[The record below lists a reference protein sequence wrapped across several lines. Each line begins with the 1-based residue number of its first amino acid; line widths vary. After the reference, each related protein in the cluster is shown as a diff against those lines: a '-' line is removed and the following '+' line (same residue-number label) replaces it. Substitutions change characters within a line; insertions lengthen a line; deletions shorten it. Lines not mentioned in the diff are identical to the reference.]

1 MSGRVGSHSLNLLAY
16 GVIVIL
22 VVSVASAVGLGLLR
36 GHTPSTTTPASVTQ
50 GSSQT
55 SSSSTASC
63 IPIETNPKPM
73 KSQLQSIT
81 FGAVTK
87 FLLPSPGRTPNAIT
101 VAPDGSVWF
110 GELALP
116 GVGHLFPN
124 GTLIEYQWP
133 FDYATS
139 GNSCSSR
146 TNTWGIALWDGRV
159 WASDT
164 TGNQLVGLDPANDSL
179 KTVTVPT
186 NESFP
191 YTLTVAPDNGS
202 LWFTELFASKVG
214 ELTPNGTVTE
224 YTVDGGRATPTQIVF
239 TNETLG
245 YYVNVG
251 GDLND
256 SPPGV
261 FSFDPEDFQ
270 SSQAPIGGNRTLY
283 SPDSLAQGDGGIWLA
298 QHGASSVIFYN
309 FTDGQW
315 TTYPTSTVG
324 YIDTTLPYFVAA
336 NGTQLWFN
344 EHYANRMAV
353 LNVSTRTLTEYS
365 LANPPISN
373 GSQIENALTF
383 GLGKGRVWFTEWTAN
398 YVGFVDTAAE
408 PSFSVQMANAS
419 ALHIPSGGTATF
431 EVVAKGTSTQ
441 PLSVQFSD
449 SEYFTAIPQNL
460 SISSS
465 QSSLPPFS
473 GQSSF
478 AVTVEAERGLE
489 PGNYT
494 LLVTLNGGLVVQSA
508 YLDLQIG

>member
-1 MSGRVGSHSLNLLAY
+1 MSSRVGSRSSLNLLAY
-16 GVIVIL
+16 GVVIIL
-22 VVSVASAVGLGLLR
+22 VVSVASVFGLGLLQS
-36 GHTPSTTTPASVTQ
+36 HPPPTTTLASVMQ
-50 GSSQT
+50 SSSQI
-55 SSSSTASC
+55 SSGASC
-63 IPIETNPKPM
+63 IPTETNLEPIR
-73 KSQLQSIT
+73 SQLQSIT

-146 TNTWGIALWDGRV
+146 TNIWGIALWDGRV

-179 KTVTVPT
+179 TTATVPT

-214 ELTPNGTVTE
+214 RLAQNGTVTE
-224 YTVDGGRATPTQIVF
+224 YTVDDGRATPTQIVF
-239 TNETLG
+239 ANETLG

-251 GDLND
+251 GSLND

-261 FSFDPEDFQ
+261 FSFDPEHFL

-309 FTDGQW
+309 FTDEQW
-315 TTYPTSTVG
+315 TTYPTSTVS

-344 EHYANRMAV
+344 EHYANRIAV
-353 LNVSTRTLTEYS
+353 LDVPNQTLTEYS

-383 GLGKGRVWFTEWTAN
+383 APGKGRVWFTEWTAN
-398 YVGFVDTAAE
+398 FVGFVDTAAR
-408 PSFSVQMANAS
+408 PSFSVQIANAS
-419 ALHIPSGGTATF
+419 ALQFHPGGKTMF
-431 EVVAKGTSTQ
+431 EVTAKGTSTQ

-449 SEYFTAIPQNL
+449 SESFTAIPQNI
-460 SISSS
+460 SISASK
-465 QSSLPPFS
+465 SSLPPFS

-478 AVTVEAERGLE
+478 TVTLEAESGLE

-508 YLDLQIG
+508 YLDLHVG